1 MICLFIDTS
10 LSSVN
15 VSLVKDNK
23 LLSSVNQ
30 TVGNNHSVNT
40 TKYLD
45 KVIKDALIDVKDI
58 DKIMIVNGP
67 GSFTGVRIG
76 VSIAKT
82 LAYLINKK
90 VITVSSL
97 KMRSLS
103 FDHDYCM
110 SLIDARHDN
119 YYMGLYDKDNNNVIE
134 EKFVNKDKIIELYN
148 KYNPVIVSDKEL
160 DIDNIKVKKVE
171 LDVCKIIDYYK
182 DSEEVIAHL
191 VVPNYL
197 KLPQVLE
204 KK

>member
-76 VSIAKT
+76 VAIAKT

-103 FDHDYCM
+103 FDHEYCM
-110 SLIDARHDN
+110 SLIDARRDN

-134 EKFVNKDKIIELYN
+134 EKFVNRDKVMELYN

>member
-45 KVIKDALIDVKDI
+45 KVIKDALIDVRDI

-76 VSIAKT
+76 VAIAKT

-103 FDHDYCM
+103 FDHEYCM
-110 SLIDARHDN
+110 SLIDARRDN

-134 EKFVNKDKIIELYN
+134 EKFVNRDKVMELYN

>member
-1 MICLFIDTS
+1 MISLFIDTS

-15 VSLVKDNK
+15 VSLVKDNE
-23 LLSSVNQ
+23 LLSSIDEN
-30 TVGNNHSVNT
+30 VGNNHSVNT

-45 KVIKDALIDVKDI
+45 KVLKDALIDVKDI

-76 VSIAKT
+76 VAIAKT
-82 LAYLINKK
+82 LAYLINKNII
-90 VITVSSL
+90 VVSSL

-103 FDHDYCM
+103 FEHEYCM
-110 SLIDARHDN
+110 SLIDARRDN
-119 YYMGLYDKDNNNVIE
+119 YYMGLYDKDNNNVVE
-134 EKFVNKDKIIELYN
+134 EKFINKDKVIELYN
-148 KYNPVIVSDKEL
+148 KYNPIVVGDKEFE
-160 DIDNIKVKKVE
+160 IDNIKVKKVE

-182 DSEEVIAHL
+182 DSEEVMSHL